1 MSADNKLRACAVVR
15 LEGTGST
22 AVAKYDHALS
32 KETPS
37 STLYGAGTDFVVSI
51 QTAIGKD
58 PPGGLSGGFGGFK
71 VVQSDIHQLVY
82 GSDPSGV
89 CVAVITGIRYPSRVA
104 ITMLQELYK
113 DFDAQFGQD
122 AKMAPPGS
130 LTKKSKALL
139 GGYCK
144 KYEDPSNV
152 DKAQKVLGQVDKVKD
167 QMGENIA
174 GMLKNTEKA
183 DTLAAKSDQLN
194 EQANVFK
201 KRSTDLKKQ
210 MRWKNLKMTLI
221 LVGLVVG
228 ILLVI
233 LVPLI
238 MKAKKAA

>member
-1 MSADNKLRACAVVR
+1 
-15 LEGTGST
+15 
-22 AVAKYDHALS
+22 
-32 KETPS
+32 
-37 STLYGAGTDFVVSI
+37 
-51 QTAIGKD
+51 
-58 PPGGLSGGFGGFK
+58 
-71 VVQSDIHQLVY
+71 
-82 GSDPSGV
+82 
-89 CVAVITGIRYPSRVA
+89 
-104 ITMLQELYK
+104 MLQELYK